1 VLTSRHDQAKAFD
14 AIRKIRNA
22 QQHEVARF
30 LLALA
35 ENPPLT
41 AYEESAIAEGRAQA
55 ARGEFASPEAIR
67 AFWAKRGL

>member
-1 VLTSRHDQAKAFD
+1 MTKLTTEALD
-14 AIRKIRNA
+14 AVRKIPNA

-41 AYEESAIAEGRAQA
+41 ADEEVAIAEGRAQA

-67 AFWAKRGL
+67 AFRAKRGL